1 MNTKTITMATML
13 TASLMLGGC
22 NSSKKD
28 NDSESSGL
36 NLTLEQFL
44 VNVPVVTASDNTLA
58 DTPEEIDALV
68 SDFDIDARNSAYL
81 ILQGLNKSIPS
92 QVSGKKA
99 ELNFCMLNIL
109 YPYYDDPGV
118 ANAMAK
124 DYNDCIK
131 SVGIDELNKGGGR
144 NCSDNF
150 GITWKQKVENKLLS
164 STSLQTIV
172 YEWIK
177 PELKRVV
184 NGLAGN
190 RRTYMKNALSHMI
203 AYTDNY
209 NHQAEKIF
217 YNECC
222 NSRTGE
228 RLFVYTGKIVN
239 MNPVDDE
246 VVNPYRFLE
255 TWVYRRVEN
264 GQMSA
269 SQINKWLRQIKDDVY
284 L

>member
-1 MNTKTITMATML
+1 M
-13 TASLMLGGC
+13 
-22 NSSKKD
+22 
-28 NDSESSGL
+28 
-36 NLTLEQFL
+36 
-44 VNVPVVTASDNTLA
+44 
-58 DTPEEIDALV
+58 
-68 SDFDIDARNSAYL
+68 
-81 ILQGLNKSIPS
+81 
-92 QVSGKKA
+92 
-99 ELNFCMLNIL
+99 
-109 YPYYDDPGV
+109 
-118 ANAMAK
+118 
-124 DYNDCIK
+124 
-131 SVGIDELNKGGGR
+131 
-144 NCSDNF
+144 
-150 GITWKQKVENKLLS
+150 ENKLLS

-269 SQINKWLRQIKDDVY
+269 SQINKWLRQIKDDVN